1 MRPEVRASQVRATLV
16 RDGLAEAI
24 SEIIVQTG
32 IASSQC
38 STKIENPG
46 KIKP

>member
-1 MRPEVRASQVRATLV
+1 MRPEVRASLVRAMLG
-16 RDGLAEAI
+16 RDGLAAAI
-24 SEIIVQTG
+24 NEIIVQTA